1 MSSVRTHRGGGLP
14 TSMPT
19 SPGTVVGEPLVWSAT
34 NNKWSP
40 QGGTWYFTNTS
51 LFGNTIQVTTVNAT
65 TVSTS
70 TLTASGKVRA
80 DSEDVV
86 GVLLAGSVVSP
97 TAFHSAVVTSGLV
110 TAASAT
116 VTGTAVAANFTSP
129 LASHTT
135 TTNSGLITTGTL
147 TSTGLATVG
156 NLNTAGSV
164 VAATQLTSPVVVA
177 TTVTAS
183 GLVSAS
189 STSGTGAITMGVV
202 PAGVSNDYGVA
213 TTAATDTL
221 SLWSI
226 KSTSASAVS
235 VDVVAD
241 INATPINNAHK
252 LLRIGHVDNS
262 DNYTEVMSVKDG
274 FFEFPD
280 QGSVELLSTEL
291 NSPSVTAITLGTES
305 VFTLPVLASGLTG
318 PRAKLLSIV
327 NGSPG
332 LEKFQVD
339 VTGNVCLNE
348 LPNGQ
353 SICFKSLSEE
363 VTLAAAAGGTLTTA
377 AVIPSGSVVHAVSSY
392 VTATIPT
399 AQTFDVGVS
408 GITNRYGSKLLGTVS
423 CSARGMEAGPVFYDR
438 DTAIRI
444 TPNLTPATA
453 TGKVRVTIHYVE
465 CQPPTS

>member
-1 MSSVRTHRGGGLP
+1 MANKNSVRGDLFVSGNSSISGDELIAGRVQINGNLIAP
-14 TSMPT
+14 TI
-19 SPGTVVGEPLVWSAT
+19 
-34 NNKWSP
+34 
-40 QGGTWYFTNTS
+40 
-51 LFGNTIQVTTVNAT
+51 FGN
-65 TVSTS
+65 
-70 TLTASGKVRA
+70 
-80 DSEDVV
+80 
-86 GVLLAGSVVSP
+86 
-97 TAFHSAVVTSGLV
+97 
-110 TAASAT
+110 
-116 VTGTAVAANFTSP
+116 
-129 LASHTT
+129 T
-135 TTNSGLITTGTL
+135 TTNSGLITTSTL
-147 TSTGLATVG
+147 TTTDLATVG

-164 VAATQLTSPVVVA
+164 VAATQLTSPIAAHTTITNSGLITTGTLTSTGLVTAGNLNTAGSVVAATQITSPTAAHTTITNSGLITTSTLTTTNLATVGNLNTAGSVVAATQLTSPTIVA

-189 STSGTGAITMGVV
+189 STSGTGAVTLGVV
-202 PAGVSNDYGVA
+202 PVGVSNDYGVA

-221 SLWSI
+221 SLWSV

-241 INATPINNAHK
+241 INATPMTDGHK
-252 LLRIGHVDNS
+252 IARFGWVDNS
-262 DNYTEVMSVKDG
+262 DTYTEVMNIKEG

-280 QGSVELLSTEL
+280 QGSVEVLSTEN
-291 NSPSVTAITLGTES
+291 NSPSVTAVTLGTES

-318 PRAKLLSIV
+318 PRATLLSLV

-332 LEKFQVD
+332 SEKFRVD
-339 VTGNVCLNE
+339 VTGNVHLNE

-353 SICFKSLSEE
+353 WISFKSLSEE
-363 VTLAAAAGGTLTTA
+363 VTLAAAAGGTLTTGA
-377 AVIPSGSVVHAVSSY
+377 IIPSGSVVHAVSSY

-408 GITNRYGSKLLGTVS
+408 GITNRYGSKVLGTVGIGY
-423 CSARGMEAGPVFYDR
+423 RGMEAGPLFYDR